1 MTQDG
6 SGMANV
12 HAQIVYLETNVR
24 GLTKGDTDGPDD
36 VVRLPTSGRTP
47 LSPHSRLA
55 HLHRARYTVRLIP
68 NAVMREGE
76 RTWLYAEYWWVH
88 ICLRPGELY
97 LGSWSSQRRLHLV
110 FYDRN

>member
-47 LSPHSRLA
+47 TLASLAAGTSPPCQVYSPA
-55 HLHRARYTVRLIP
+55 HP
-68 NAVMREGE
+68 E
-76 RTWLYAEYWWVH
+76 RGHAG
-88 ICLRPGELY
+88 R
-97 LGSWSSQRRLHLV
+97 
-110 FYDRN
+110 